1 MAAKEYN
8 VAVVGEVDA
17 GKSTFIGC
25 MVRQIKDD
33 GRGSARLE
41 VLTLKHEKESGRTS
55 NINTHM
61 VRIGD
66 NEIRFLDLA
75 GHEKY
80 LNTTM
85 QGLTRF
91 KPHLAILAV
100 AANRD
105 VTNMTREHFKVC
117 FSLCIPVMIVV
128 TKTDITPPGILKE
141 TLQNIKRL
149 TKVKNFKIFT
159 YDIKNEETLGRALKV
174 FNDSESN
181 NVRNIIGVFQVS
193 NVTGERIPYIT
204 KFLGSMK
211 IQEHDDGLQAF
222 MNGLNMKKM
231 FIVYKPYYKR
241 GIGYIVFGINKGAPI
256 QIDETLLL
264 GPISGIYYNIRVRSM
279 RDAHDKP
286 ISILETGQSGCLAVK
301 FKNFEVT
308 KQLLRRTVVTDI
320 PYTTREILAKVSIF
334 SHHSTIM
341 VGYNP
346 YLHCNNV
353 ATSAKVDGIFES
365 KNSEDPTDESSL
377 TEIKLMRT
385 DDTGYIRFTFP
396 TGQFIYPG
404 AILLFRESGTKGIG
418 RVITTGSS
426 FVSTLS
432 IKQ

>member
-1 MAAKEYN
+1 MTTPVTKPREYN

-55 NINTHM
+55 NINAHM

-91 KPHLAILAV
+91 KPHLAILTV

-117 FSLCIPVMIVV
+117 FSLHIPIMIVV
-128 TKTDITPPGILKE
+128 TKTDITPPDILKE

-159 YDIKNEETLGRALKV
+159 YDIKDMDTLGRALKV
-174 FNDSESN
+174 FNDSENN

-193 NVTGERIPYIT
+193 NVTGERIPLIT
-204 KFLGSMK
+204 EFLGAMQ
-211 IQEHDDGLQAF
+211 IQEHDDGLQEF
-222 MNGLNMKKM
+222 MSGLGMTKL
-231 FIVYKPYYKR
+231 FVVYKPYYKR
-241 GIGYIVFGINKGAPI
+241 GIGYIVFGINRGASIHP
-256 QIDETLLL
+256 DETLLL
-264 GPISGIYYNIRVRSM
+264 
-279 RDAHDKP
+279 D
-286 ISILETGQSGCLAVK
+286 Q
-301 FKNFEVT
+301 
-308 KQLLRRTVVTDI
+308 
-320 PYTTREILAKVSIF
+320 
-334 SHHSTIM
+334 
-341 VGYNP
+341 
-346 YLHCNNV
+346 
-353 ATSAKVDGIFES
+353 
-365 KNSEDPTDESSL
+365 
-377 TEIKLMRT
+377 
-385 DDTGYIRFTFP
+385 
-396 TGQFIYPG
+396 
-404 AILLFRESGTKGIG
+404 
-418 RVITTGSS
+418 
-426 FVSTLS
+426 
-432 IKQ
+432 

>member
-1 MAAKEYN
+1 MTTHTAIKTNEYN
-8 VAVVGEVDA
+8 IAVVGEVDA

-25 MVRQIKDD
+25 MVRKIKDD
-33 GRGSARLE
+33 GRGSARQE

-66 NEIRFLDLA
+66 NDIRFLDLA

-91 KPHLAILAV
+91 KPHMAILAV

-117 FSLCIPVMIVV
+117 FSLRIPIMICV

-159 YDIKNEETLGRALKV
+159 YDIKDADTLGRALKV
-174 FNDSESN
+174 FNDGEQN

-193 NVTGERIPYIT
+193 NVTGERISLVNE
-204 KFLGSMK
+204 FLGSIK
-211 IQEHDDGLQAF
+211 IQAEDDGLSAF
-222 MNGLNMKKM
+222 MSDMGMKKL
-231 FIVYKPYYKR
+231 FVVYKPYYKR
-241 GIGYIVFGINKGAPI
+241 GIGYIVFGINHGDPI
-256 QIDETLLL
+256 HLDEVLQL
-264 GPISGIYYNIRVRSM
+264 GPISGMYHSFRVRSI
-279 RDAHDKP
+279 RDARDQP
-286 ISILETGQSGCLAVK
+286 IETLETGQSGCLAIK
-301 FKNFEVT
+301 FKNFEAT

-320 PYTTREILAKVSIF
+320 PHTVREVLAKVSIF

-346 YLHCNNV
+346 YLHCNNA
-353 ATSAKVDGIFES
+353 ATSARVAALYS
-365 KNSEDPTDESSL
+365 SSTEDPKDESSL
-377 TEIKLMRT
+377 TEIQLMRT
-385 DDTGYIRFTFP
+385 DDSGYIKFTFP

-418 RVITTGSS
+418 RVITA
-426 FVSTLS
+426 
-432 IKQ
+432 K